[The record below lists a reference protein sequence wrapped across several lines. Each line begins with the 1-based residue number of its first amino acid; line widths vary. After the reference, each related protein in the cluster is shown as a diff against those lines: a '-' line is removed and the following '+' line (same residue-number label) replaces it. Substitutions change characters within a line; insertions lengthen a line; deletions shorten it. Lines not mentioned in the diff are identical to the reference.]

1 VLTETLHAVVYF
13 APEARDAYAALGLR
27 GYWRGYF
34 ASRAAALG
42 PVGGE
47 TVAALFA
54 GFAPS
59 FVTRAVPAV
68 WETAAPPAVL
78 EARYGAAV
86 ATLRRMLPDAAADVG
101 AAAELTGRAVD
112 SLDVAGRPLA
122 AAHRA
127 ANRPDEP
134 FAALWHDCTVLREH
148 RGDGH
153 LAVVTSSGLSWPVP
167 HLLAAGRVDARQQEL
182 RGWSDAAWSR
192 AAQQA
197 AELPAGTAERLEV
210 ATDAVAAPAYAALD
224 HEGLEALEA
233 RLAPLART
241 VQAAGDIPFPNAMG
255 LTSIGPD

>member
-1 VLTETLHAVVYF
+1 LGVLTETLHAVVYF
-13 APEARDAYAALGLR
+13 APEAREAYAALGLK

-59 FVTRAVPAV
+59 FVMRAVPAV
-68 WETAAPPAVL
+68 WEVAAPETVL
-78 EARYGAAV
+78 EARRTAA
-86 ATLRRMLPDAAADVG
+86 AAALSRMLPGRAQDVDLAAG
-101 AAAELTGRAVD
+101 ITGRVVA

-127 ANRPDEP
+127 APRPDEP
-134 FAALWHDCTVLREH
+134 FGALWHDCTVLREH

-153 LAVVTSSGLSWPVP
+153 LAAVTSSGLSWPLP
-167 HLLAAGRVDARQQEL
+167 HLLAAGRLDARQQEF
-182 RGWSDAAWSR
+182 RGWSDAAWSL

-197 AELPAGTAERLEV
+197 ARLPEGTAERLEV
-210 ATDAVAAPAYAALD
+210 ATDVAAAQAYSAMD
-224 HEGLEALEA
+224 PEALLA
-233 RLAPLART
+233 LLAPLAQA
-241 VQAAGDIPFPNAMG
+241 VQSAGDIPFPNAMG
-255 LTSIGPD
+255 LPAITGG